1 MPHAQPG
8 TLGIPFQQRRGTA
21 ANILDPGGEG
31 LPCSVQKPLNT
42 GWPFWGQPSRERR
55 QSLDSGCRRRWA
67 LPP

>member
-8 TLGIPFQQRRGTA
+8 MLGIPFQQWLGTA

-31 LPCSVQKPLNT
+31 LPCSMGKPLKT
-42 GWPFWGQPSRERR
+42 RWPFWGQPSRERR